1 MIAPHVAES
10 PLRILPAAAAYL
22 LRILPID
29 VPNGAPNRA
38 AQGLRILRVDASDG
52 LKTKQKIIHP
62 TFGASLGGIFRG
74 IFRWPRPVASRG
86 ASPARAGGPCTWGP
100 ADSASRALDSRA
112 QISFDSGARAHGL
125 RGGAQA
131 SWARSCAAASRRA
144 STNAKETARKKTTS
158 SKTLSKPEHDKI
170 HRSFAWRPVQTE
182 SSASRQVGRPAGR
195 QVGKPAG
202 RQIGASAGQEVGRS
216 ASWQVG
222 RPPGRRGL
230 LGLPGASRGFLGL
243 PGASWGF
250 LGPLGASRAR
260 NRTSK
265 VYLYPVSI
273 R

>member
-38 AQGLRILRVDASDG
+38 ASGLRILRVDASDG

-131 SWARSCAAASRRA
+131 SWGPIMRCGIPKS
-144 STNAKETARKKTTS
+144 
-158 SKTLSKPEHDKI
+158 I
-170 HRSFAWRPVQTE
+170 HQC
-182 SSASRQVGRPAGR
+182 Q
-195 QVGKPAG
+195 
-202 RQIGASAGQEVGRS
+202 
-216 ASWQVG
+216 
-222 RPPGRRGL
+222 
-230 LGLPGASRGFLGL
+230 
-243 PGASWGF
+243 
-250 LGPLGASRAR
+250 R
-260 NRTSK
+260 NRAQKNDIEQNIKQAGT
-265 VYLYPVSI
+265 
-273 R
+273 